1 MRCALVLYAFD
12 LLQLDGNDLRD
23 LPRIERERKLLRLLG
38 KSKRNAI
45 QFNEH
50 LKSDV
55 STAFSHICQS
65 GLEGSRRRSER
76 MRPIAPDRRER
87 GLCRRTR
94 RARRSLSGDGSC
106 SSRDCLA
113 NRSR

>member
-65 GLEGSRRRSER
+65 GLEGIVSKRADAPYRSGPSRTWVMSKNPES
-76 MRPIAPDRRER
+76 AAELER
-87 GLCRRTR
+87 GRFLF
-94 RARRSLSGDGSC
+94 L
-106 SSRDCLA
+106 
-113 NRSR
+113 